1 MGTGPDL
8 DLVRRLVGA
17 DQGLAILA
25 TTRPDGTVH
34 TSVVN
39 AGVLDHPVTGAP
51 CVGLV
56 ARGDARKLAHFRRTG
71 RAAVVFRAGWE
82 WVSVEGPVELIGPS
96 DAREGFPPER
106 LPGLLRDIF
115 RAAGGTHDDWAE
127 YDRVMAAEGRTAV
140 LVEPA
145 RITGNG

>member
-1 MGTGPDL
+1 VATDL
-8 DLVRRLVGA
+8 DLVRRLAAA
-17 DQGLAILA
+17 DRGLAVLA

-39 AGVLDHPVTGAP
+39 AGVLDHPLTGVP
-51 CVGLV
+51 SVGLV
-56 ARGDARKLAHFRRTG
+56 ARGDARKLAHLRRAG

-96 DAREGFPPER
+96 DPRDGFPPAE
-106 LPGLLRDIF
+106 LPGLLRDVF
-115 RAAGGTHDDWAE
+115 RAAGGAHDNWEE
-127 YDRVMAAEGRTAV
+127 YDRVMADEGRTAV
-140 LVEPA
+140 LVDPA

>member
-1 MGTGPDL
+1 MGPGPDL

-17 DQGLAILA
+17 DQGLAVLA

-39 AGVLDHPVTGAP
+39 AGVLDHPVTAAP

-82 WVSVEGPVELIGPS
+82 WVAVEGPVELIGPA
-96 DAREGFPPER
+96 DAREGFPPAE

-115 RAAGGTHDDWAE
+115 RAAGGTHDNWEE

-140 LVEPA
+140 LVDPA
-145 RITGNG
+145 RITGNR

>member
-1 MGTGPDL
+1 MVADL
-8 DLVRRLVGA
+8 DLVRRLAAA
-17 DQGLAILA
+17 DRALAVVA

-34 TSVVN
+34 ASVVN

-82 WVSVEGPVELIGPS
+82 WVAVEGPVDLIGPA
-96 DAREGFPPER
+96 DAREGFAPDGLPE
-106 LPGLLRDIF
+106 LLRDVF
-115 RAAGGTHDDWAE
+115 RAAGGTHDNWAE
-127 YDRVMAAEGRTAV
+127 YDRVMAEEGRTAV
-140 LVEPA
+140 LVDPA